1 MRLMPSRGVLDKG
14 RGGPPLAR
22 SSPIPS
28 FRHRETASP
37 LSERPLHK
45 HELRE
50 AVTLAASPGLILD
63 IANQTRTL
71 IVCPWKEQTAFT
83 RILSGIHQDSQPPQ
97 AHFTQFVGELPD
109 VAHQDLKKLSVGFA
123 ARDLDAAIAGRHH
136 VRG

>member
-1 MRLMPSRGVLDKG
+1 MRRCEQRMSWSGAREKLAHSVFQ
-14 RGGPPLAR
+14 AR
-22 SSPIPS
+22 SG
-28 FRHRETASP
+28 TASP
-37 LSERPLHK
+37 LSERPSHK
-45 HELRE
+45 HELPE